1 MEYGTRKGGPQ
12 LMTTPETISHDPRSV
27 PWNRRLIV
35 RLVAGVALLLSS
47 RSPRRIRHLLRAVR
61 RGARPATYSEAKK
74 ARDLVVAVSLACTGP
89 KSCVS
94 RSIATALLCRLRG
107 CWPTW
112 CVGARKIPPFGAHA
126 WVEAEDR
133 RVEEPYPAGYHLV
146 LFSVP
151 PTQPDGQ
158 ESAQ

>member
-1 MEYGTRKGGPQ
+1 
-12 LMTTPETISHDPRSV
+12 MTTPETISHDPRSV
-27 PWNRRLIV
+27 PWNRRLLV

-47 RSPRRIRHLLRAVR
+47 LSPRRIRHLLGAIR
-61 RGARPATYSEAKK
+61 RGASPATYSEAKA

-89 KSCVS
+89 KSCLP

-107 CWPTW
+107 FWPTW

-133 RVEEPYPAGYHLV
+133 LVEEPYPAGYHVV

-151 PTQPDGQ
+151 PLEPEGPTR
-158 ESAQ
+158 